1 MRTNSRERL
10 SAIAL
15 YAIAAVVS
23 APTIAIADESG
34 VSFWLPG
41 IYGSLAAVP
50 SSPGW
55 SLATFNYYTNVS
67 AAADVSRSRVIKIGN
82 VNQTATLN
90 VSANLNADA
99 DLQFLVPSYTFATP
113 VFGGQLALSMMG
125 LYGRMNTSLTG
136 TATATIPPA
145 PPITLLSGSV
155 SDLLTGF
162 GDLYPQATLKW
173 NQGVHNFMTYLTG
186 DIPVGAYN
194 STRLSN
200 IGLGHGA
207 IDGGA
212 GYTYLDPV
220 KGHEFSAVAGFTYN
234 LMNPTTNYQ
243 SGVDFHLDW
252 GASQFLNKQ
261 VFVGL
266 VGYLYDQIGC
276 DSGSGD
282 RLGCFQSRVASVGPQ
297 IGYIFPVGQYQ
308 GFLGLKGYK
317 EFDARNRPEGYN
329 VWLTFAISAAA
340 PTPSPPLVRK

>member
-1 MRTNSRERL
+1 MLGLFNEDQFRERL

-155 SDLLTGF
+155 SDSSTGF

-261 VFVGL
+261 VFVGF

-282 RLGCFQSRVASVGPQ
+282 RLGCFQSRVASVGPRSDTF
-297 IGYIFPVGQYQ
+297 FPSGNTKD
-308 GFLGLKGYK
+308 FW
-317 EFDARNRPEGYN
+317 A
-329 VWLTFAISAAA
+329 
-340 PTPSPPLVRK
+340 